1 MEFALKAKSLMSHI
15 LLVEDNAD
23 MQTLLCELLQWGGH
37 SVITG
42 RTGQEALDA
51 LYSTQQLPEL
61 IISDLNMPRL
71 DGIGLLEAV
80 RKNPNWKQVAFI
92 IMSAN
97 INDERL
103 SSDIVRS
110 LDGVIPKPFSLDD
123 LNLILSRV

>member
-1 MEFALKAKSLMSHI
+1 MSHI

-51 LYSTQQLPEL
+51 LNSIQQLPEL

-71 DGIGLLEAV
+71 DGLGLLEAV
-80 RKNPNWKQVAFI
+80 RQNPEWKQVAFI

-103 SSDIVRS
+103 SSDVIQS

-123 LNLILSRV
+123 LNVILSRV

>member
-1 MEFALKAKSLMSHI
+1 MSHI

-23 MQTLLCELLQWGGH
+23 MQKLLCEMLEWGGH

-51 LYSTQQLPEL
+51 LNKAKALPEL

-71 DGIGLLEAV
+71 DGIGLLDAI
-80 RKNPNWKQVAFI
+80 RKNKEWKDIRFV

-97 INDERL
+97 VHDERL
-103 SSDIVRS
+103 SSDVVRD
-110 LDGVIPKPFSLDD
+110 LNGVIPKPFNLDD
-123 LNLILSRV
+123 LGSILY

>member
-1 MEFALKAKSLMSHI
+1 MSHI

-37 SVITG
+37 TVITG

-51 LYSTQQLPEL
+51 LYKARELPEL

-80 RKNPNWKQVAFI
+80 RQNPEWKQVSFI

-103 SSDIVRS
+103 TPTIINS
-110 LDGVIPKPFSLDD
+110 LNGVIPKPFSLDD
-123 LNLILSRV
+123 LNVVLSHV

>member
-1 MEFALKAKSLMSHI
+1 MSHI

-42 RTGQEALDA
+42 RTGQEALDV
-51 LYSTQQLPEL
+51 LYDTHQLPEL

-71 DGIGLLEAV
+71 DGIGLLQAV
-80 RKNPNWKQVAFI
+80 RKNPDLKQVTFI

-97 INDERL
+97 VNDERL
-103 SSDIVRS
+103 TSDVIKN

-123 LNLILSRV
+123 LNSLLPQS

>member
-1 MEFALKAKSLMSHI
+1 MSHI

-37 SVITG
+37 TVITG
-42 RTGQEALDA
+42 RTGQEALEA
-51 LYSTQQLPEL
+51 LSNTRQLPEL

-71 DGIGLLEAV
+71 DGIGLLDAV
-80 RKNPNWKQVAFI
+80 RKNPTWNCVTFI
-92 IMSAN
+92 MMSAN

-103 SSDIVRS
+103 TLDIVRS

-123 LNLILSRV
+123 LNVFLSRV

>member
-1 MEFALKAKSLMSHI
+1 MSHI

-23 MQTLLCELLQWGGH
+23 MQTLLRELLQWGGH
-37 SVITG
+37 TVITG
-42 RTGQEALDA
+42 RTGQEALEA
-51 LYSTQQLPEL
+51 LYETQVLPEL

-71 DGIGLLEAV
+71 DGLGLLEAV
-80 RKNPNWKQVAFI
+80 RKNPSWKRVAFI

-103 SSDIVRS
+103 TSEVVST

-123 LNLILSRV
+123 LNVVLSRV

>member
-1 MEFALKAKSLMSHI
+1 MSHI

-23 MQTLLCELLQWGGH
+23 MQTLLRELLQWGGH
-37 SVITG
+37 TVITG
-42 RTGQEALDA
+42 RTGQEALEA
-51 LYSTQQLPEL
+51 LYVAQELPEL

-71 DGIGLLEAV
+71 DGLGLLEAV
-80 RKNPNWKQVAFI
+80 RNNPDWKQVAFI

-103 SSDIVRS
+103 TSEVINT

-123 LNLILSRV
+123 LNVVLSRV

>member
-1 MEFALKAKSLMSHI
+1 MSHI

-42 RTGQEALDA
+42 RTGQEALDV
-51 LYSTQQLPEL
+51 LYDAAELPEL

-71 DGIGLLEAV
+71 DGIGLLQAV
-80 RKNPNWKQVAFI
+80 RENPNLSQVAFI
-92 IMSAN
+92 MMSAN
-97 INDERL
+97 VNDERL
-103 SSDIVRS
+103 TSDIVNA

-123 LNLILSRV
+123 LNSLLPQQQR

>member
-1 MEFALKAKSLMSHI
+1 MSHI
-15 LLVEDNAD
+15 LLVEDNPD
-23 MQTLLCELLQWGGH
+23 MQTLLCEMLHFGGH
-37 SVITG
+37 TYITG
-42 RTGQEALDA
+42 RTGKEALDV
-51 LYSTQQLPEL
+51 LYDTQELPEL

-80 RKNPNWKQVAFI
+80 RQNRDWEHISFV

-97 INDERL
+97 VNDERL

-123 LNLILSRV
+123 LNVILSRV

>member
-1 MEFALKAKSLMSHI
+1 MSHI
-15 LLVEDNAD
+15 LLVEDNAA

-37 SVITG
+37 TVITG
-42 RTGQEALDA
+42 RTGQEVLEA
-51 LYSTQQLPEL
+51 LYEAQTLPEL

-71 DGIGLLEAV
+71 DGLGLLEAV
-80 RKNPNWKQVAFI
+80 RKNPSWKRVAFI

-103 SSDIVRS
+103 TSEVVST

-123 LNLILSRV
+123 LNVVLSRV

>member
-1 MEFALKAKSLMSHI
+1 MSHI

-23 MQTLLCELLQWGGH
+23 MQKLLCEMLEWGGH

-51 LYSTQQLPEL
+51 LQVAKALPEL

-71 DGIGLLEAV
+71 DGIGLLDAI
-80 RKNPNWKQVAFI
+80 RKNKEWKNIRFV

-97 INDERL
+97 VHDERL
-103 SSDIVRS
+103 SGDIVRD
-110 LDGVIPKPFSLDD
+110 LNGVIPKPFNLDD
-123 LNLILSRV
+123 LGSILY